1 MSNKITLRVA
11 KTVIKDIEIDL
22 DEYYSYSEMN
32 KKDQHNQIQSILND
46 YGDIFDEQK
55 EDRYNDD
62 VDFDLMSWELD

>member
-11 KTVIKDIEIDL
+11 KTVIKDIEINL